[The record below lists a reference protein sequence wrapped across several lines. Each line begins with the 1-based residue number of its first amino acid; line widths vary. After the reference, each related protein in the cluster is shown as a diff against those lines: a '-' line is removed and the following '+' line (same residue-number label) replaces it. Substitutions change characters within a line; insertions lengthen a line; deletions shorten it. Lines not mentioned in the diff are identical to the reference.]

1 MVVTRA
7 KSTVVMPLTE
17 KILQDTKNMDE
28 SSESLIMSLCTD
40 LNKLVAN
47 HSGVNFSD
55 LEVNIACLVKALDE
69 SLATSKELE
78 IANSELQLEKIT
90 LEARIEQ
97 EVQKR
102 HLDLNES
109 FNAQDSLLQE
119 KDNIIKENSE
129 LSCKLVM
136 IKTNLKLLT
145 EECSSLKLLVS
156 DKDTVISGLNN
167 NLNACNKR
175 NSDLLS
181 TISGLKSK
189 VHELDSKSWNSNRW
203 LDDKILDS
211 YFDTFSES
219 VNNSFRK
226 TLFIGPTISQLIK
239 HGSDGEV
246 AATLN
251 DLAFASSDYAF
262 LCVSDNPAVLKED
275 TGSHWTLLFVD
286 IGSKAVFHFDSLTGA
301 NGRHTRLVAGRFDF
315 SFTEVDCA
323 QQKNN
328 FECGLNVLVNC
339 KLVNEGYCKGN
350 APASIAFLEWCQGLH
365 APPCSSSQ
373 PVVPTST
380 TEVPCSDSKVAPT
393 IVHISNSNSDK
404 DLMSNSIK
412 CHVAPMKPFEKWENV
427 NSKIKR
433 LNKSKKT
440 VYSFQNKTT
449 VSCSNRFQA
458 LEETSS
464 CVNDA
469 VICNASGKWQ
479 SKLCKRST
487 NIPRSNVNISGQRDS
502 REAKETRSHSNVL
515 HSNVRGRVSNGKSGP
530 KCLKQSL
537 NEPQTSSMSNVL
549 LIGDSLLRHSG
560 KRVEKSG
567 AVVDVNPGAKICHIK
582 DKLKSNYESAQPDII
597 YLLVGTN
604 NLVRGYNGGPGYN
617 GGWGKREALHSMAD
631 LLSTAKKIFPNSVI
645 VVNSV
650 LTRQDISKEALFHFN
665 EQLMLMC
672 NNFSAEF
679 LDTTDVI
686 RHYHLARDGTHL
698 NRKGNEWFGNL
709 IFHSLRIIN
718 EAVSNAMCP
727 SFQPMFQGAGRV
739 MCRLSHS
746 RGDRGTKCES

>member
-55 LEVNIACLVKALDE
+55 LEVNIAYLVKALDE
-69 SLATSKELE
+69 SLASSKELE
-78 IANSELQLEKIT
+78 IANSELQLEKIA

-102 HLDLNES
+102 RLDLNES

-301 NGRHTRLVAGRFDF
+301 NGRHARLVAGRFDF

-350 APASIAFLEWCQGLH
+350 APASMAFLEWYQGLH
-365 APPCSSSQ
+365 APPCSNSQ

-380 TEVPCSDSKVAPT
+380 TEVPCSDSK
-393 IVHISNSNSDK
+393 
-404 DLMSNSIK
+404 
-412 CHVAPMKPFEKWENV
+412 
-427 NSKIKR
+427 
-433 LNKSKKT
+433 
-440 VYSFQNKTT
+440 
-449 VSCSNRFQA
+449 
-458 LEETSS
+458 TSS

-487 NIPRSNVNISGQRDS
+487 NRPRSNVNISGQRDS

-604 NLVRGYNGGPGYN
+604 NLVRGCSGGPGYN

-727 SFQPMFQGAGRV
+727 SFQGAGRV
-739 MCRLSHS
+739 QCRLSHS